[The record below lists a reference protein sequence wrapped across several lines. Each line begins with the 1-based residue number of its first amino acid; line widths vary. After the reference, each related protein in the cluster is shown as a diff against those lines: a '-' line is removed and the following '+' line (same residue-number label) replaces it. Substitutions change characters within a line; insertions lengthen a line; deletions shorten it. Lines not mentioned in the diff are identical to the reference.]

1 MNKPTYEATTFS
13 VYPTGYHEFSESG
26 IRGSADVYAYI
37 LLVTNPGRGWAIR
50 QGSRCWNRVEKCFE
64 YETQPSNR
72 DEEFFATY
80 RFDDFDEAMYHALK
94 IVDEYQGIWGKNF
107 AEWIEYCYNDSEK
120 L

>member
-107 AEWIEYCYNDSEK
+107 AEWIEYCYNTEEK
-120 L
+120 